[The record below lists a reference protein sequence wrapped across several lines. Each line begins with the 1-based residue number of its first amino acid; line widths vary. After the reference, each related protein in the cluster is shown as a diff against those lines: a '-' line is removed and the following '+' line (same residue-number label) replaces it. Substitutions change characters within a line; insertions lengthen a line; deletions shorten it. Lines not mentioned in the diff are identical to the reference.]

1 MLQSL
6 GSQRVG
12 HNLATEQQHLNVVM
26 FISESQFYWGVC
38 PDQRTVRTE
47 RG

>member
-12 HNLATEQQHLNVVM
+12 HNLATEQQHLNVV
-26 FISESQFYWGVC
+26 ISESQFYWGVC